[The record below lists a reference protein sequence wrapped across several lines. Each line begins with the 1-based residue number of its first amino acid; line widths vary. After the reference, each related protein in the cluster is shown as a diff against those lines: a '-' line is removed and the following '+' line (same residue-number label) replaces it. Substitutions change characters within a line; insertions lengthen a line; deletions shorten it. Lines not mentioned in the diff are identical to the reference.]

1 MSDVETKGTAHGDSK
16 LEAPVGLTVDVT
28 PKIVVGSE
36 VICEVDAAAGTPHK
50 YVKGGLIKLP
60 PGGAYTIT
68 FQLQS
73 GDVPNLQ
80 FDTNNPFWSD
90 STCPSG
96 PCNDGQLNPNIPC
109 NTTSLVVDATP
120 RPPKNAVHYRLNL
133 TAPDGSQLYCDPIII
148 NN

>member
-60 PGGAYTIT
+60 PGGPTQSHSSCSPVMCQTCNSIRTIR
-68 FQLQS
+68 S
-73 GDVPNLQ
+73 GQ
-80 FDTNNPFWSD
+80 TAHAQA
-90 STCPSG
+90 G
-96 PCNDGQLNPNIPC
+96 HA
-109 NTTSLVVDATP
+109 TTVSSIQTYRVTP
-120 RPPKNAVHYRLNL
+120 RVSSSTQRHDHRRMPF
-133 TAPDGSQLYCDPIII
+133 IIG
-148 NN
+148 